1 MNSHL
6 DAPLSSH
13 GRQCK
18 RFHTLLA
25 KRGLHK
31 LRDVLYHIPFRCE
44 DYSRVLPIAQL
55 IQDTHATVQGTIQLI
70 SNRRSRRMRRVL
82 TEALVSD
89 MSGSVKVI
97 WFNQPFLTKNL
108 HVGDMVSLS
117 GKTNDHFFDLQ
128 LVNPS
133 YEKLVP
139 HASPLHTARCVPIY
153 SLGDGIT
160 QKQFHLVVKEVCD
173 ACLSEVSEWLPDELC
188 KSEKLMSLR
197 EALRVIHFPAD
208 PSQWNQGLDR
218 LKWDELF
225 SLQLVHIL
233 LRQRLSAEVAHP
245 ILCSKNLKD
254 SFLSS
259 LPFVCTKT
267 QLRACH
273 EVLGDMARS
282 HPMNRLLEGDVG
294 CGKTI
299 VAALA
304 ALATARVCLSGRQ
317 AGLQS
322 IFLAPTDILARQ
334 HFSTLCKL
342 FEPFTLRIALLTSS
356 LTRIGNKE
364 SGIINKKSK
373 KEKSEVLESI
383 KNNEIDIII
392 GTHALLE
399 SRVTF
404 GSLGL
409 VVIDEQHRFGV
420 NQRKKIKEK
429 SAQGPSPHLLSLS
442 ATPIPRSLSLTLYG
456 DLDVSIIDE
465 LPPGRKRVITKIVP
479 TRYREW
485 TYDFIRK
492 QIHAG
497 RQVFIICPLIDL
509 SDISGAKSV
518 KAEYARLKKEVF
530 PHLRLSMLH
539 GKMKGG
545 EKEHVM
551 QGMLEGI
558 SDILVTTSVVE
569 VGVDIPN
576 ASIMLVEGAERFG
589 LAQLH
594 QFRGRVG
601 RSDYQSYCFLLPT
614 SPDQEEVK
622 RLKVVVSCSNGFELA
637 EKDLA
642 LRGAGKLLGDE
653 QSGWNELKIARLS
666 DHELMRRTRMAAQSY
681 AARIDEFGAL
691 RERVE
696 HFDNDIH
703 LE

>member
-1 MNSHL
+1 M
-6 DAPLSSH
+6 

-18 RFHTLLA
+18 RFHKILA
-25 KRGLHK
+25 KRGLHTCN
-31 LRDVLYHIPFRCE
+31 DVLYHIPFRCE
-44 DYSRVLPIAQL
+44 DYSRVLPIAKL
-55 IQDTHATVQGTIQLI
+55 SKDAHVTVQGTIQLI
-70 SNRRSRRMRRVL
+70 SNRRSSRIHKVL

-89 MSGSVKVI
+89 ESGSVKVI

-133 YEKLVP
+133 YEKLIPYV
-139 HASPLHTARCVPIY
+139 SPLHTARCIPIY
-153 SLGDGIT
+153 SLPDNIT

-173 ACLSEVSEWLPDELC
+173 AFLSEISEWLPDELR

-197 EALRVIHFPAD
+197 EALRMIHFPAD
-208 PSQWNQGLDR
+208 PQQWNQGIER

-225 SLQLVHIL
+225 SLQLIHL
-233 LRQRLSAEVAHP
+233 HLRQRLSAEVAP
-245 ILCSKNLKD
+245 PVQCSKELMI

-259 LPFVCTKT
+259 LPFTCTKA

-273 EVLGDMARS
+273 EVLGDLARGN
-282 HPMNRLLEGDVG
+282 PMNRLLEGDVG

-299 VAALA
+299 VAALVTLA
-304 ALATARVCLSGRQ
+304 AARS
-317 AGLQS
+317 GLQS
-322 IFLAPTDILARQ
+322 VFLTPTEILARQ
-334 HFSTLCKL
+334 HFATLCKL
-342 FEPFTLRIALLTSS
+342 LEPFTIRIALLTSS

-364 SGIINKKSK
+364 SGIMNKKSK
-373 KEKSEVLESI
+373 KERNDVLESI

-399 SRVTF
+399 SHVAF
-404 GSLGL
+404 DSLGII
-409 VVIDEQHRFGV
+409 VIDEQHRFGV

-429 SAQGPSPHLLSLS
+429 NTSRLSPHLLSLS
-442 ATPIPRSLSLTLYG
+442 ATPIPRSLALTLYG

-465 LPPGRKRVITKIVP
+465 LPPGRKKVITKIVP
-479 TRYREW
+479 ARYREW

-492 QIHAG
+492 QIRAG
-497 RQVFIICPLIDL
+497 RQVFIICPLIDP
-509 SDISGAKSV
+509 SDVSGAKSV
-518 KAEYARLKKEVF
+518 RAEYARLEKEVF
-530 PHLRLSMLH
+530 PRLRLAMLH
-539 GKMKGG
+539 GKMKGA
-545 EKEHVM
+545 EKEHIM
-551 QGMLEGI
+551 QRMLDGA

-569 VGVDIPN
+569 VGVDISN

-601 RSDYQSYCFLLPT
+601 RSDHQSYCFLLPT
-614 SPDQEEVK
+614 SSDQEEAK
-622 RLKVVVSCSNGFELA
+622 RLKALVSCSNGFELA

-653 QSGWNELKIARLS
+653 QSGWGELKIARLS
-666 DHELMRRTRMAAQSY
+666 DHELMWRTRMAAQSY
-681 AARIDEFGAL
+681 AARIDEFDAL
-691 RERVE
+691 RERIE
-696 HFDNDIH
+696 HFSSDIH